1 MNKDDLYNKTSTP
14 NLQANFSSTPPPQ
27 PSVLNAKYDNNRNT
41 DLSQEIK
48 EESHKKHG
56 LQERKPPKIMN
67 SMKDNLQFM
76 IGQSSSTTNEFPKI
90 NNNRYKSR
98 DSEEKSR
105 TNERSQLSPQTL
117 LSKQPSYNQ
126 DFEKKQ

>member
-1 MNKDDLYNKTSTP
+1 M
-14 NLQANFSSTPPPQ
+14 
-27 PSVLNAKYDNNRNT
+27 LNAKYDNNRNT

-48 EESHKKHG
+48 EENVKKQG
-56 LQERKPPKIMN
+56 LQVRKPPKNKN

-76 IGQSSSTTNEFPKI
+76 IGQSSSTTKEFSKI

-98 DSEEKSR
+98 DSEEKSK
-105 TNERSQLSPQTL
+105 TNERSQQSPQTL

-126 DFEKKQ
+126 DFE